1 MIEMRL
7 EEVITE
13 FHRFGIPKLKERS
26 LELPLNLNKAIV
38 ITGLRRTGKT
48 YLMYQAMRE
57 LTSTINIEQL
67 FYINFEDE
75 RLTGLNSQDLSR
87 IVELYKKYNPD
98 AKTMYLFLDEIQN
111 VNGWEKFV
119 RRLLERKN
127 ARIFI
132 TGSSSKLLSGE
143 IATALRGRNLTYR
156 LFPLSFKEYLRF
168 KELEIRAPLTEDDRG
183 LIRKYLDEYVHFG
196 GFPEIV
202 DYEELLKIRTL
213 QEYLDMMIY
222 KDIVER
228 YEIKK
233 IGVMKELIRVTVK
246 NFGNRMSVRK
256 LYTGVLASGRELS
269 KNKIYEYF
277 SYLEDIGFIIPV
289 RKFSYS
295 EMERMRSMPKLY
307 VVDNGFPTVYGLKD
321 VGRRMENLV
330 AVELMR
336 RKYYSHPTYEISYY
350 LGENREVD
358 FVVSEGQRVKELI
371 QVCYDPTEVETKK
384 REIKGLIHAS
394 KELKCKELKII
405 TWDYEGEEN
414 VDGKKIKYVPLWRWL
429 LRLSS

>member
-1 MIEMRL
+1 MIEMSL

-26 LELPLNLNKAIV
+26 LELPLDLNKAIA

-48 YLMYQAMRE
+48 YLMYQAMKE
-57 LTSTINIEQL
+57 LTRTMNIERL

-75 RLTGLNSQDLSR
+75 RLAGLAPQNLSQ

-143 IATALRGRNLTYR
+143 ISTALRGRSLTYR
-156 LFPLSFKEYLRF
+156 LFPLSFEEYLRF
-168 KELEIRAPLTEDDRG
+168 KELKIREPLIEDDRG

-213 QEYLDMMIY
+213 HEYLDMMIY

-295 EMERMRSMPKLY
+295 EMEKMRSMPKLY
-307 VVDNGFPTVYGLKD
+307 VVDNGFPTIYGVKD
-321 VGRRMENLV
+321 LGRRMENLV

-358 FVVSEGQRVKELI
+358 FVVYEGQRVKELI

-394 KELKCKELKII
+394 KELKCNELKII

-414 VDGKKIKYVPLWRWL
+414 VDGKKIKYIPLWRWL
-429 LRLSS
+429 LHLSS